1 MKIKSFK
8 LYFSL
13 FKVTFFVSCFSFG
26 GGYVIIPLLRKYLVE
41 DMKLINNEEL
51 LDMAAIAQSNPGAIA
66 VNLSSLIGYN
76 LLGIKGAIITCI
88 GTVLPPLLI
97 LSVISFF
104 YEAFRSNMIISAVLK
119 GMEAGV
125 AATIVDL
132 VIDMS
137 GDVFKE
143 KNLLLSLL
151 VPLSFIA
158 SFFFNI
164 NVLAI
169 IILGVIVSLTQVYVK
184 KKKLGGIRN
193 D

>member
-1 MKIKSFK
+1 MNRKNLK

-13 FKVTFFVSCFSFG
+13 FKVTFSVSCFSFG
-26 GGYVIIPLLRKYLVE
+26 GGYVIVPLLRKYLVE
-41 DMKLINNEEL
+41 NMKILTNEEL
-51 LDMAAIAQSNPGAIA
+51 LDMAAVAQSSPGAIA
-66 VNLSSLIGYN
+66 VNLSSLIGYK
-76 LLGIKGAIITCI
+76 LLGKLGSIITCI

-97 LSVISFF
+97 LSVISIF
-104 YEAFRSNMIISAVLK
+104 YEAFRSNAIISAILK

-137 GDVFKE
+137 KDVFKE

-151 VPLSFIA
+151 VPFSFIA

-164 NVLAI
+164 NVLF
-169 IILGVIVSLTQVYVK
+169 IILLGAFLSFGQAYIRK
-184 KKKLGGIRN
+184 RKLGDIRN

>member
-1 MKIKSFK
+1 MNYKNLK

-13 FKVTFFVSCFSFG
+13 FKVTFSVSCFSFG

-41 DMKLINNEEL
+41 NMKVLTNEEL
-51 LDMAAIAQSNPGAIA
+51 LDMAAVAQSSPGAIA
-66 VNLSSLIGYN
+66 VNLSSLIGYK
-76 LLGIKGAIITCI
+76 LLGKLGAIITCI

-97 LSVISFF
+97 LSIISIF
-104 YEAFRSNMIISAVLK
+104 YEAFRNNVVISAILK

-137 GDVFKE
+137 KDVFKE

-151 VPLSFIA
+151 VPFSFIA
-158 SFFFNI
+158 SFFFNV
-164 NVLAI
+164 NVLF
-169 IILGVIVSLTQVYVK
+169 IILLGAFLSFGQAYIRK
-184 KKKLGGIRN
+184 RKLGDIRN

>member
-1 MKIKSFK
+1 MNYKNLK

-13 FKVTFFVSCFSFG
+13 FKVTFSVSCFSFG

-41 DMKLINNEEL
+41 DMKLLTNDEL
-51 LDMAAIAQSNPGAIA
+51 LDMAAVAQSSPGAIA
-66 VNLSSLIGYN
+66 VNLSSLIGYR
-76 LLGIKGAIITCI
+76 LLGKLGAIITCI

-97 LSVISFF
+97 LSVISIF
-104 YEAFRSNMIISAVLK
+104 YESFRSNTVISAILK

-137 GDVFKE
+137 QDVFKE
-143 KNLLLSLL
+143 KNFLLSIL
-151 VPLSFIA
+151 VPFSFVA
-158 SFFFNI
+158 SFFFNV
-164 NVLAI
+164 NVLF
-169 IILGVIVSLTQVYVK
+169 IILLGAVLSFGQAYIK
-184 KKKLGGIRN
+184 KRRLGDIRN

>member
-1 MKIKSFK
+1 
-8 LYFSL
+8 
-13 FKVTFFVSCFSFG
+13 
-26 GGYVIIPLLRKYLVE
+26 
-41 DMKLINNEEL
+41 
-51 LDMAAIAQSNPGAIA
+51 
-66 VNLSSLIGYN
+66 
-76 LLGIKGAIITCI
+76 
-88 GTVLPPLLI
+88 
-97 LSVISFF
+97 
-104 YEAFRSNMIISAVLK
+104 MIISAVLK

>member
-1 MKIKSFK
+1 MHIRGFK

-13 FKVTFFVSCFSFG
+13 FKVTFLVSCFSFG

-41 DMKLINNEEL
+41 DMSLITNEEL

-97 LSVISFF
+97 LSIISMF
-104 YEAFRSNMIISAVLK
+104 YEAFRSNIVISAILK

-137 GDVFKE
+137 KDVFKE
-143 KNLLLSLL
+143 NNLLLSLL
-151 VPLSFIA
+151 VPFSFIS
-158 SFFFNI
+158 SFFFNV
-164 NVLAI
+164 NVLVI
-169 IILGVIVSLTQVYVK
+169 IIIGVIISFTQAHIR
-184 KKKLGGIRN
+184 KKKLGGAKV